1 MRQRSRIDLNADLG
15 LKNSNP
21 DRGDL
26 LFFGTE
32 PDTWYLAIP
41 DINDPSCYV
50 VEGWATE
57 TIEELH
63 FNFGLVLPKANDF
76 DRGLGNFTNP
86 AGSQFCVSERGE
98 VLRLRE

>member
-1 MRQRSRIDLNADLG
+1 MFAGRTAEGPWFYAKRSG
-15 LKNSNP
+15 
-21 DRGDL
+21 G
-26 LFFGTE
+26 
-32 PDTWYLAIP
+32 
-41 DINDPSCYV
+41 DPSCYV

-63 FNFGLVLPKANDF
+63 LNFGLVLPKANDF
-76 DRGLGNFTNP
+76 DRGSGNFTNP